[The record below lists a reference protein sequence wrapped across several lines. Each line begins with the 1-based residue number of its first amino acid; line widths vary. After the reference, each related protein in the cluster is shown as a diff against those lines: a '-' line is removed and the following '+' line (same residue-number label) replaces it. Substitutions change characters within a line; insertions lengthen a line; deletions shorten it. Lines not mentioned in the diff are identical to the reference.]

1 MNRIGKLS
9 TGVLLGL
16 TALVVAGPAVLADGS
31 GQGSHHFRAR
41 LRGFE
46 ETPAI
51 VTAASGTIDLAIA
64 PDDSSIDYTL
74 TFADLEAPSLFAHIH
89 VGERAVAGGV
99 GAFLCGGGSKPPC
112 PTTGGT
118 VTGTILASDVVGPA
132 AQGVAAGQL
141 SRFLE
146 AIRAGAAYANV
157 HSTLHPGGEIRGQ
170 LHGADGDE
178 AR

>member
-1 MNRIGKLS
+1 MTRIGKFS
-9 TGVLLGL
+9 SGALLGL
-16 TALVVAGPAVLADGS
+16 TALAVAGPAVLADGS
-31 GQGSHHFRAR
+31 REDSHHFRAR
-41 LRGFE
+41 LLGFE

-51 VTAASGTIDLAIA
+51 VTAASGTIDLAVA
-64 PDDSSIDYTL
+64 PDDSSIDYVL
-74 TFADLEAPSLFAHIH
+74 TFANLEAPSLFAHIH
-89 VGERAVAGGV
+89 VGQRAVAGGV

-118 VTGTILASDVVGPA
+118 VTGTILASDIVGPT

-146 AIRAGAAYANV
+146 AIRAQAAYANV

-170 LHGADGDE
+170 LHQVDGD
-178 AR
+178 